1 MRKHVAALVMVGVL
15 VGLAAPLALAQ
26 QTEDKSGSGY
36 LKIGVVDRKKAFDSY
51 EKQKRE
57 FAALET
63 ELKEAQ
69 TQIDALSDKIEK
81 ARAEYQANRDSWSD
95 DERARRQE
103 QLDSDILQYQADYKR
118 LQTEIDAKYARLV
131 QRIRGEI
138 DEAVAQIGQEEN
150 YHLIFEGD
158 PKSSSGVLYFST
170 TIDITSKVITR
181 LNQKQ

>member
-1 MRKHVAALVMVGVL
+1 MRNHVAGLVLVGLL
-15 VGLAAPLALAQ
+15 VGLAAPFAWAQ
-26 QTEDKSGSGY
+26 EGAGGGY
-36 LKIGVVDRKKAFDSY
+36 KIGVVDRKQVFDSY
-51 EKQKRE
+51 EKQQRE

-63 ELKEAQ
+63 ELQSAQ
-69 TQIDALSDKIEK
+69 SQIDALSERIEK
-81 ARAEYQANRDSWSD
+81 ARDEYQSNRDRWD
-95 DERARRQE
+95 DEERSRRQE
-103 QLDSDILQYQADYKR
+103 RLDSDILQYQADYKR

-150 YHLIFEGD
+150 YHLILEGD

-181 LNQKQ
+181 LNQKR